1 MEVPNPALVKC
12 GPINFLESERSDEQ
26 VLSGRRQR
34 PGEKGRDEPSLFSK
48 YLLPEMWALDQRYRH
63 HLAAC

>member
-12 GPINFLESERSDEQ
+12 GPVNFPESVPSNEQ

-34 PGEKGRDEPSLFSK
+34 PGEKGRDEISLFSE
-48 YLLPEMWALDQRYRH
+48 YLLPKMWALDQLYGH
-63 HLAAC
+63 HRAAC

>member
-34 PGEKGRDEPSLFSK
+34 PGEELDSVPNPTLDEQNEGTAF
-48 YLLPEMWALDQRYRH
+48 
-63 HLAAC
+63 